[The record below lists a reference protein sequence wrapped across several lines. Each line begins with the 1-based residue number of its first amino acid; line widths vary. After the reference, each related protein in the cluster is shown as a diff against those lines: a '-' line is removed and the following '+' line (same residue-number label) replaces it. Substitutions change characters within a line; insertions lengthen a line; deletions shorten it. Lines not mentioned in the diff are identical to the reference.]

1 MKYATIAVFS
11 WLMLVAGFAKAQ
23 STRQPATNFTI
34 TGRVTGGENQESLT
48 GVSVYIPDL
57 QRGVVSDENGNYKI
71 DLLPQSI
78 ILIQYTFIGYKSVL
92 KLVDLVGDTTLNID
106 MEIAINDL
114 NEVMVTSN
122 NTKLNG
128 NIPFAVTTLKMSDLN
143 RYCAP
148 GLMHNLSYQPGIDKI
163 SNGNG
168 SAKPVIRGL
177 SFNRILLYSQG
188 TRIENQQWDDRHD
201 LGVSS
206 IGLEGVETVRG
217 PAALIYGANALGG
230 ALIFRDEKPAA
241 TGTTLADANLD
252 LCSNTLGVKGDIG
265 LKSSS
270 EKGFFYGVRLGGNS
284 QTSYVQGEIDEKDKP
299 EGEKEAFAPNSK
311 YFDAAAKAFAG
322 ITGKWGM
329 SKLSYSYLKQQIGI
343 IEDESA
349 GTVDPG
355 ADEEEQR
362 DREMEAPYQDVA
374 SQVLSL
380 ENTLPVKKSKIN
392 VNFAWQSNIRK
403 EYEPLADKQKELA
416 FGLDLNVVTYDVKWT
431 SNPER
436 PFGFTIGSQGMMLK
450 NKNNGM
456 ESLVPD
462 ATESDYAG
470 YGLFRYDKGIMN
482 LSGGIRCD
490 RRKIEY
496 EAYETDEVEPVY
508 VLQSTGDTLYKP
520 EADGENTYNP
530 VSFSIGACFLLTD
543 GLTLKVNGASG
554 FTAPNYAQ
562 LATFGRHE
570 GTYRFERGNTGLK
583 VEQNVE
589 ADMGINWER
598 TSVTAYINGYL
609 NKVND
614 YIYLSNTGDTL
625 IRTKAGNTGY
635 FPLYDYK
642 QDDATLSGFEA
653 GVVFHPAMINW
664 AEARLSYALITAK
677 LNSGG
682 NVPYIPANK
691 LVGEVTFKK
700 EKLGSLNNSFVTL
713 VVSNYSK
720 QTKVA
725 DYELSSDGY
734 TLLDLHIGTSFKMGS
749 QQATCS
755 LYCTNV
761 LNTGYYN
768 QLSLVKYI
776 GVADMGRNIGV
787 RVHIPVYF
795 SGKNK

>member
-1 MKYATIAVFS
+1 MKYTLIAVFG
-11 WLMLVAGFAKAQ
+11 WLLLVTGFVKAQ
-23 STRQPATNFTI
+23 SSQQPATNFTL
-34 TGRVTGGENQESLT
+34 TGHVADQNQTTLT
-48 GVSVYIPDL
+48 GVSIYIPDL

-71 DLLPQSI
+71 ENLPKSI
-78 ILIQYTFIGYKSVL
+78 ALIQYTFIGYKSVL
-92 KLVDLVGDTTLNID
+92 KLVDLVSDTTLNIV

-122 NTKLNG
+122 NTKLNS
-128 NIPFAVTTLKMSDLN
+128 NVPFAVTTLKLSDVN
-143 RYCAP
+143 KYCAP

-206 IGLEGVETVRG
+206 LGLEGVEIVRG

-230 ALIFRDEKPAA
+230 ALIFRDEKPAPV
-241 TGTTLADANLD
+241 GTTIADANLD

-265 LKSSS
+265 IKNSS
-270 EKGFFYGVRLGGNS
+270 ENGFFYGIRMGGNS
-284 QTSYVQGEIDEKDKP
+284 QTSYIQGEFNGENEQ
-299 EGEKEAFAPNSK
+299 EGEKESFAPNSK
-311 YFDAAAKAFAG
+311 YFDASAKAFAG
-322 ITGKWGM
+322 LTGKWGM

-349 GTVDPG
+349 GAQNTG
-355 ADEEEQR
+355 GDEEEQR
-362 DREMEAPYQDVA
+362 DREMEAPYQDV
-374 SQVLSL
+374 SSHVLSL

-392 VNFAWQSNIRK
+392 INLAWQSNLRK

-416 FGLDLNVVTYDVKWT
+416 FGLNLDVITYDVKWT
-431 SNPER
+431 SNPEK
-436 PFGFTIGSQGMMLK
+436 PFGLTLGSQGMALK

-470 YGLFRYDKGIMN
+470 YGLFRYDRGIVN
-482 LSGGIRCD
+482 LSGGVRFD
-490 RRKIEY
+490 QRKIEY

-508 VLQSTGDTLYKP
+508 IIQSTGDTIYKP
-520 EADGENTYNP
+520 EADGESTYAP
-530 VSFSIGACFLLTD
+530 LSFSLGACFLLTD
-543 GLTLKVNGASG
+543 GLTLKANGASG

-570 GTYRFERGNTGLK
+570 GTYRFERGNTELK

-589 ADMGINWER
+589 ADLGVTWEH
-598 TSVTAYINGYL
+598 TSVTAFASGYI

-614 YIYLSNTGDTL
+614 YIYLANTGDTL
-625 IRTKAGNTGY
+625 IRVKPGTTSY
-635 FPLYDYK
+635 FPLYEYR
-642 QDDATLSGFEA
+642 QGDATLSGFEA
-653 GVVFHPAMINW
+653 GVVLHPATIKW
-664 AEARLSYALITAK
+664 AEARLSYALISAELK
-677 LNSGG
+677 SGG

-691 LVGEVTFKK
+691 MVAEVTFKK

-725 DYELSSDGY
+725 DYELTSDAY
-734 TLLDLHIGTSFKMGS
+734 TLLDLHIGTSFRMGA

-755 LYCTNV
+755 LYCTNL

-776 GVADMGRNIGV
+776 GVADMGRNIGI
-787 RVHIPVYF
+787 RFHIPVYTN
-795 SGKNK
+795 GKKK